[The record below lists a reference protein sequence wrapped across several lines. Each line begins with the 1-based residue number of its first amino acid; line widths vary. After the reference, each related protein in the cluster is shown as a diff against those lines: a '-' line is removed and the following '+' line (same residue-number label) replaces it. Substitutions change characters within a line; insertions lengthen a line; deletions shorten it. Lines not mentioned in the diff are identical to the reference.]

1 LLATFCDNILKKGC
15 NEKLSDEAIE
25 DALFEKVHL
34 FFRFA
39 VIDKLC
45 VGALQ
50 SVRLV
55 VTLAIAAAAA
65 ESMVLLD
72 G

>member
-1 LLATFCDNILKKGC
+1 MKSSVMKPLKMPFLRRYIC
-15 NEKLSDEAIE
+15 
-25 DALFEKVHL
+25 